1 MFKTTCKLIFRNWW
15 RNKTFTLISIISLT
29 VGIAFFNLLFSF
41 VVYEQGIEKSNP
53 NYKRMVWALQDMPS
67 SPGEKVAYMTAGIPE
82 QIKGTYPEVE
92 DYLQLNSSV
101 IQYVE
106 VDNQRFD
113 PIEII
118 NVSNS
123 FSSFFPFEIL
133 FGSWDV
139 LNNPQSMVISDKQA
153 HKIFGRADVIGKQ
166 LSICEKDFD
175 ADIRKTYT
183 IGAVTRARKQSAITF
198 DALICNPEANW
209 GGPTLLMMRE
219 DYNLKQFEAKVKSED
234 IPTLAG
240 GQYYFVTL
248 HDALSSRYQQQGVR
262 FWHYRNDTLLMIGLI
277 SALLLLII
285 ALFNY
290 LNISFSRLLQ
300 QVKILQIQKL
310 MGAKQID
317 LRLQIFLDA
326 LFIVFISFLLAL
338 PLMHDLLPLFNQV
351 VDAEFSSFF
360 FYSNG
365 FFPMLI
371 LLLLL
376 ATIIPSWMTSSW
388 IARSTGSEIRNFFIT
403 KKHRWV
409 GGMVTMQFV
418 ISIAL
423 IISTLTVNN
432 QVSLVKKHAAR
443 YQNLIEIEMKA
454 SADGQELQKT
464 AQQIRDIQGVE
475 ELSMGN
481 MSLMNSWIMHGTLK
495 RENGEEFQTMVLHL
509 GGDDG
514 LIQLLRLKQL
524 AGQPWETVSNTQFH
538 SVFVNQSFAD
548 KLHIPAEKLIG
559 EPLGKYLISG
569 DSVSIIAGVVDNFH
583 FSSLEDEVMGVLIEK
598 IPNYS
603 EAMTTMLIRLDGI
616 DNKKTLASIKELWQH
631 SYPNEYFTYTDIEDV
646 FMKRN
651 SEIFEMEKLLQMYSL
666 ISILLTCF
674 GLFGISF
681 YTVRQR
687 TKEIGIRKINGANTI
702 QILWLL
708 IKPMLLWLAT
718 GFLIAL
724 PLSWYFIEKW
734 LQQFVYRVDISVGSF
749 LFAFLLVMGVT
760 LFTTG
765 WHVCRTARAYPIK
778 CLRSD

>member
-41 VVYEQGIEKSNP
+41 VVYEQGIEKNNS

-82 QIKGTYPEVE
+82 QIKVTYPEVE

-101 IQYVE
+101 IQYIE

-118 NVSNS
+118 NVSSS
-123 FSSFFPFEIL
+123 FTSFFPFEL
-133 FGSWDV
+133 LYGSWDV

-153 HKIFGRADVIGKQ
+153 QKLFGRADVIGEQ
-166 LSICEKDFD
+166 LTICEEDFD
-175 ADIRKTYT
+175 AGIRKTYT
-183 IGAVTRARKQSAITF
+183 IGAVTKSRKQSAITF
-198 DALICNPEANW
+198 DALISNPEANW
-209 GGPTLLMMRE
+209 GGPTLLMMSE
-219 DYNLKQFEAKVKSED
+219 DYNLKQFEEKVKSDD

-248 HDALSSRYQQQGVR
+248 HDALSSRYQQQGVE
-262 FWHYRNDTLLMIGLI
+262 FWHYRNDTLLMVGLI

-290 LNISFSRLLQ
+290 LNISFTRLLQ

-317 LRLQIFLDA
+317 LRLQIFLDS
-326 LFIVFISFLLAL
+326 LFIVSISFLLAL

-351 VDAEFSSFF
+351 VDAEFSSSF
-360 FYSNG
+360 FYSSG
-365 FFPMLI
+365 IFPILIFLI
-371 LLLLL
+371 LLI
-376 ATIIPSWMTSSW
+376 TIVPSWMTSRW

-409 GGMVTMQFV
+409 GAMVTMQFV

-423 IISTLTVNN
+423 IIATITVNN
-432 QVSLVKKHAAR
+432 QVGLVKKHGAR
-443 YQNLIEIEMKA
+443 YQNLIEIEKGA
-454 SADGQELQKT
+454 SIEGQELQKT

-481 MSLMNSWIMHGTLK
+481 MSLMNSWIMHGILK
-495 RENGEEFQTMVLHL
+495 RENEEEFQTMLLHL

-514 LIQLLRLKQL
+514 LVQLLRLKQL
-524 AGQPWETVSNTQFH
+524 AGQPWETVSNNQSH
-538 SVFVNQSFAD
+538 SVYVNQSFAD
-548 KLHIPAEKLIG
+548 KLHIPVEKLIG
-559 EPLGKYLISG
+559 EPLSKYFISD
-569 DSVSIIAGVVDNFH
+569 DSVSIIAGVVENFYS
-583 FSSLEDEVMGVLIEK
+583 SSLEDEVMGVLIEK

-603 EAMTTMLIRLDGI
+603 ETITTMLIRLDGK
-616 DNKKTLASIKELWQH
+616 DNKKTLASIKQLWQH
-631 SYPNEYFTYTDIEDV
+631 SYPNEYFTYIDIEDA

-651 SEIFEMEKLLQMYSL
+651 SKIFEMERLLQMYSL

-687 TKEIGIRKINGANTI
+687 TKEIGIRKINGASTL

-734 LQQFVYRVDISVGSF
+734 LQQFVYRVEISVESF
-749 LFAFLLVMGVT
+749 ILALLLVVGVT
-760 LFTTG
+760 LLTIG
-765 WHVCRTARAYPIK
+765 WHVWRTVRVNPVK
-778 CLRSD
+778 SLRSD

>member
-41 VVYEQGIEKSNP
+41 VVYEQGIEKNNS

-82 QIKGTYPEVE
+82 QIKETYPEVE

-101 IQYVE
+101 IQYIE

-118 NVSNS
+118 NVSSS
-123 FSSFFPFEIL
+123 FTSFFPFEL
-133 FGSWDV
+133 LYGSWDV

-153 HKIFGRADVIGKQ
+153 QKLFGRADVIGEQ
-166 LSICEKDFD
+166 LTICEEDFD
-175 ADIRKTYT
+175 AGIRKTYT
-183 IGAVTRARKQSAITF
+183 IGAVTKSRKQSAITF
-198 DALICNPEANW
+198 DALISNPEANW
-209 GGPTLLMMRE
+209 GGPTLLMMSE
-219 DYNLKQFEAKVKSED
+219 DYNLKQFEEKVKSDD

-248 HDALSSRYQQQGVR
+248 HDALSSRYQQQGVE
-262 FWHYRNDTLLMIGLI
+262 FWHYRNDTLLMVGLI

-290 LNISFSRLLQ
+290 LNISFTRLLQ

-317 LRLQIFLDA
+317 LRLQIFLDS
-326 LFIVFISFLLAL
+326 LFIVSISFLLAL

-351 VDAEFSSFF
+351 VDAEFSSSF
-360 FYSNG
+360 FYSSG
-365 FFPMLI
+365 IFPILIFLI
-371 LLLLL
+371 LLI
-376 ATIIPSWMTSSW
+376 TIVPSWMTSRW
-388 IARSTGSEIRNFFIT
+388 IARSKGSEIRNFFIT

-409 GGMVTMQFV
+409 GAMVTMQFV

-423 IISTLTVNN
+423 IIATITVNN
-432 QVSLVKKHAAR
+432 QVGLVKKHGAR
-443 YQNLIEIEMKA
+443 YQNLIEIEKGA
-454 SADGQELQKT
+454 SIEGQELQKT

-495 RENGEEFQTMVLHL
+495 RENGEEFQTMLLHL

-514 LIQLLRLKQL
+514 LVQLLRLKQL
-524 AGQPWETVSNTQFH
+524 AGQPWETVSNNQSH
-538 SVFVNQSFAD
+538 SVYVNQSFAD
-548 KLHIPAEKLIG
+548 KLHIPVEKLIG
-559 EPLGKYLISG
+559 EPLSKYFISD
-569 DSVSIIAGVVDNFH
+569 DSVSIIAGVVENFYS
-583 FSSLEDEVMGVLIEK
+583 SSLEDEVMGVLIEK

-603 EAMTTMLIRLDGI
+603 ETITTMLIRLDGK
-616 DNKKTLASIKELWQH
+616 DNKKTLASIKQLWQH
-631 SYPNEYFTYTDIEDV
+631 SYPNEYFTYIDIEDA

-651 SEIFEMEKLLQMYSL
+651 SKIFEMERLLQMYSL

-687 TKEIGIRKINGANTI
+687 TKEIGIRKINGASTL

-734 LQQFVYRVDISVGSF
+734 LQQFVYRVEISVESF
-749 LFAFLLVMGVT
+749 ILALLLVVGVT
-760 LFTTG
+760 LLTIG
-765 WHVCRTARAYPIK
+765 WHVWRTVRVNPVK
-778 CLRSD
+778 SLRSD